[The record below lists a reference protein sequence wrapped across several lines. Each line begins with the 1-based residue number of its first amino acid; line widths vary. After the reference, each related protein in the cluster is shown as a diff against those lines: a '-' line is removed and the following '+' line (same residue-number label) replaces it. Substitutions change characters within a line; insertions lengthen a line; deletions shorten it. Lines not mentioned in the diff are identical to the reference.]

1 MAEKGASLSS
11 GSLRLYALAQP
22 TQGRKPL
29 LVGAVDLYAYDPLN
43 RRAAVGI
50 MVATEHRRQ
59 GYALAMLQALEKL
72 YSTPHNAPLG
82 QGATEGWTTCSTP
95 SPLRGTPP
103 DPGGESE
110 PAHNAPLGQGSCRV
124 ATEGWTDHSTPS
136 PLRGTPPDPG
146 GESERPNNAPLRQ
159 GSCREATEGWMPS
172 PLHTLYADIAATN
185 SASLALFRKAG
196 YTVCGHFKDW
206 LAITP
211 LRPAATS
218 PESGEEL
225 ENASDSKIPLR
236 PAATSP
242 GSGEELEDASDSKI
256 PLRPAATSP
265 EAGEELED
273 APDSAIPLRPAATS
287 PGSGEEL
294 KNASD
299 SKIPL
304 RPAAT
309 SPETG
314 EELEDASDSKIPLR
328 PAATSPG
335 SGEELENAPDS
346 DKNFPEGH
354 AILNSPPGSGGVPR
368 RGEGVESSVHPSVAS
383 RQLPCPRGAS
393 VGSPDSPPCQG
404 EGGIN
409 HEGNTTYIDT
419 IRMQLILT

>member
-1 MAEKGASLSS
+1 MAEEGASLSS

-22 TQGRKPL
+22 AQGRKPL

-72 YSTPHNAPLG
+72 YSIPHNAPLGQGSCRVATEGWSVCSTPSPLRGTPPDPGGESEPAHNAPLG
-82 QGATEGWTTCSTP
+82 QGATEGWSACSTP

-110 PAHNAPLGQGSCRV
+110 PAHNAPLGQGSCR
-124 ATEGWTDHSTPS
+124 
-136 PLRGTPPDPG
+136 
-146 GESERPNNAPLRQ
+146 
-159 GSCREATEGWMPS
+159 EAIEGWMPS
-172 PLHTLYADIAATN
+172 LLHTLYADIAATN

-225 ENASDSKIPLR
+225 K
-236 PAATSP
+236 
-242 GSGEELEDASDSKI
+242 
-256 PLRPAATSP
+256 
-265 EAGEELED
+265 D
-273 APDSAIPLRPAATS
+273 AP
-287 PGSGEEL
+287 
-294 KNASD
+294 N
-299 SKIPL
+299 
-304 RPAAT
+304 
-309 SPETG
+309 
-314 EELEDASDSKIPLR
+314 
-328 PAATSPG
+328 
-335 SGEELENAPDS
+335 S

-354 AILNSPPGSGGVPR
+354 AILNSPPCQGGVPR

-419 IRMQLILT
+419 IRMQLILK